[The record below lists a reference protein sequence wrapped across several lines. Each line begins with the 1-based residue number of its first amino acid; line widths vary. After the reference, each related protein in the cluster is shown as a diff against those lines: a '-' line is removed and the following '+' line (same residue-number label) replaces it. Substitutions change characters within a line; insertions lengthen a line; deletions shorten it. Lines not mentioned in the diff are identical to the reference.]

1 MLQELDLELVY
12 LQSAHAQMNEE
23 SDMLE
28 ASVGVSDSIVYTQLQ
43 ALKKKKQQ
51 LNDRIALIQKLL
63 QVEAGCPGGVSSLSL
78 Q

>member
-1 MLQELDLELVY
+1 MELVF

-23 SDMLE
+23 ADMLK

-43 ALKKKKQQ
+43 ALKKKKLQ
-51 LNDRIALIQKLL
+51 LKDRITLIQKLL

>member
-1 MLQELDLELVY
+1 MELVF
-12 LQSAHAQMNEE
+12 LQSAHAQVNEE

-63 QVEAGCPGGVSSLSL
+63 QVEAGCPPGV
-78 Q
+78 